1 MPNEN
6 KKSFLREKGVEIAV
20 GLVLTIISFFIIGRI
35 DKLDDRLRTVEE
47 DVASKKTTVETLSE
61 NQGTLLGNDGD
72 NRDLI

>member
-47 DVASKKTTVETLSE
+47 DVASIKTTVETLSE